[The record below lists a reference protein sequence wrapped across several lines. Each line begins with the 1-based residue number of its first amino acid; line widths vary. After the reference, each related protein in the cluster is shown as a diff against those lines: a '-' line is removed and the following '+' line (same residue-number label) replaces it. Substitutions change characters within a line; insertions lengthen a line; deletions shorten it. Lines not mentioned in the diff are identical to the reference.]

1 MSQHDNSPQLGT
13 VWFAVVVLVLA
24 GLLNLVIALVALVR
38 SAYFSGTPAFGS
50 FGAWAI
56 WGFVLA
62 ALLFLAAALITEGA
76 RSGRWL
82 GIVLAVLNAV
92 GQMLFWSANPGWA
105 LLVVLLDVIVIWV
118 LAVHGETFTH

>member
-1 MSQHDNSPQLGT
+1 MPEHDTSPQLGT

-56 WGFVLA
+56 WGFILA
-62 ALLFLAAALITEGA
+62 ALLFLAAALITEGS
-76 RSGRWL
+76 RWGRWL
-82 GIVLAVLNAV
+82 GIALAVLNAT
-92 GQMLFWSANPGWA
+92 GQLLFMAANQSWSA
-105 LLVVLLDVIVIWV
+105 LVILLDVIVIWV
-118 LAVHGETFTH
+118 LAVHGEKFTH